1 MSQTPIFDVGKALT
15 IAAAKAEP
23 VAPAPKGTSVA
34 FDVAVAGQVKT
45 FGLEVATQHVG
56 ERLAWSAAGW
66 VKVTTGPGG
75 FSAGGTGKVSF

>member
-15 IAAAKAEP
+15 IAAVKATPLEP
-23 VAPAPKGTSVA
+23 PAKGTSVA
-34 FDVAVAGQVKT
+34 FDVALAGNVKT

-66 VKVTTGPGG
+66 VKVATGPGG